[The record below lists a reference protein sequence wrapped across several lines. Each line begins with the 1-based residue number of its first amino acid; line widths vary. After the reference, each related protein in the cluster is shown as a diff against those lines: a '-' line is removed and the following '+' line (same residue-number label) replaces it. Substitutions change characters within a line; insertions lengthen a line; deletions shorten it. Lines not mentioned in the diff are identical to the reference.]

1 MCKWL
6 KVVGFEGY
14 EVNELGQVRNANT
27 KRILESSKCGN
38 YRTVCLRKDN
48 ENYTM
53 YVHIITATA
62 HIPNPNN
69 KPEINHIDGDGS
81 NNEVSNLEWSTRRE
95 NIQHAWETG
104 LCKTKNYPYVKNEDL
119 IGKIFTNNAGRKFI
133 VDRFYK
139 YDEKKALNY
148 FVIRFLDTNN
158 EKIVVKS
165 SIQYGKVGDYLYK
178 FEGKTMERK
187 DILEI
192 LKNRDIPTRYI
203 AKCLSTKGEYDKN
216 GITIKK
222 AFNYTI

>member
-1 MCKWL
+1 MEKWL

-27 KRILESSKCGN
+27 KRILESAKCGN

-48 ENYTM
+48 ENYSM

-62 HIPNPNN
+62 HILNPLN
-69 KPEINHIDGDGS
+69 KPQVNHLNGNGS
-81 NNEVSNLEWSTRRE
+81 DNRVENLEWCTIRE
-95 NIQHAWETG
+95 NIQHAWKTG
-104 LCKTKNYPYVKNEDL
+104 LCKTKKNSYVSNEDL
-119 IGKIFTNNAGRKFI
+119 IGKIFKSNSGKEFI

-165 SIQYGKVGDYLYK
+165 SIQYGTVGDYYYN
-178 FEGKTMERK
+178 FEGKSMERK
-187 DILEI
+187 DIISI
-192 LKNRDIPTRYI
+192 LKDRGFNTAYI
-203 AKCLSTKGEYDKN
+203 ERCLTMNGEYDKN

-222 AFNYTI
+222 TFNYTI